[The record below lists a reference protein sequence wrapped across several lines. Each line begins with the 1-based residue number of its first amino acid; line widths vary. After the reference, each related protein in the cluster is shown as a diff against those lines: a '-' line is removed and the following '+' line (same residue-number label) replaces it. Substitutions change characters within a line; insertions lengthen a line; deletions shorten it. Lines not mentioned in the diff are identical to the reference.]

1 MMEGLLLAFAVLVF
15 LAFWRPFRRIAMWF
29 LGFGFV
35 GYLVLGGA
43 IDQDPENGSRD
54 MALVIFGVPW
64 ALLFMIGFI
73 QAMWTQSSAER
84 AYR

>member
-1 MMEGLLLAFAVLVF
+1 MMEGLLLAFAVLVL

-35 GYLVLGGA
+35 GYLLLGGA
-43 IDQDPENGSRD
+43 IDQDPDNAGRD
-54 MALVIFGVPW
+54 MALLIFGVPW

-73 QAMWTQSSAER
+73 QTMVSRYSAER